1 LIRILKEPKNALIK
15 QYSKLFALDGVELTF
30 DEDALEKI
38 ADIALERK
46 TGARGLRGV
55 MEDVMTQIMFD
66 IPSDDT
72 IQSIR
77 ITREV
82 IEKTGE
88 PVIERKT
95 STSL

>member
-1 LIRILKEPKNALIK
+1 M
-15 QYSKLFALDGVELTF
+15 ELTF

-66 IPSDDT
+66 IPSDDSIKT
-72 IQSIR
+72 IR
-77 ITREV
+77 ITKAV

-88 PVIERKT
+88 PVIERVEDMPLELT
-95 STSL
+95 EGD